1 MSSRETLVAQR
12 FMAGA
17 LIVLLATP
25 MVVAAVEAPAR
36 EPLPTITLPA
46 PLQRVLTDYETA
58 WRNKDAVALAALFAE
73 DGFVLSSGS
82 PPVRGRAAIE
92 KHYAGAGGP
101 LALRAIAF
109 GIDGALAWIVGGFA
123 RSAGEPDNGKFTLTL
138 KRDKSGRW
146 LINSDMDNGNTRR

>member
-1 MSSRETLVAQR
+1 MSPRETLVAQR
-12 FMAGA
+12 FMAGG

-25 MVVAAVEAPAR
+25 MVVAAT

-82 PPVRGRAAIE
+82 PPVRGRAGIE

-138 KRDKSGRW
+138 KRDKGGRW